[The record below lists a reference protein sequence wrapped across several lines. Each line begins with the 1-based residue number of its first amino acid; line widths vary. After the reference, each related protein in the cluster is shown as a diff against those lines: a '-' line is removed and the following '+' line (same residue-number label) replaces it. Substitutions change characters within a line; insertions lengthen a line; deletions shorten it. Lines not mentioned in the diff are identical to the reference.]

1 MIFIRI
7 YDPSFFASCK
17 SYDFIVY
24 FIGVII
30 KSVLDGSSLHQKNEI
45 ATPILPDS
53 VLITQ
58 YKEVIREQSS
68 QIQKLNQLTESLV
81 KEKNE
86 LEV

>member
-7 YDPSFFASCK
+7 YDPPPFASYK

-24 FIGVII
+24 FTGVII

-45 ATPILPDS
+45 AILPDS

>member
-1 MIFIRI
+1 MIPL
-7 YDPSFFASCK
+7 PSLYIKVTILLC
-17 SYDFIVY
+17 IL
-24 FIGVII
+24 GVII

-53 VLITQ
+53 VLITH

-81 KEKNE
+81 KEKND